1 MLSIM
6 YTDSPLVITGGIL
19 TGAVTY
25 FITDQDYYRVS
36 EFIHYSSII
45 GGLYFVYE
53 MFIPGSFFLG
63 FHIAYHLEYVY

>member
-1 MLSIM
+1 MLSIL
-6 YTDSPLVITGGIL
+6 YTDSQFLITCGIL
-19 TGAVTY
+19 TGAGTY

-36 EFIHYSSII
+36 DFIHYSCMI

-63 FHIAYHLEYVY
+63 FHIAYHLEYIC